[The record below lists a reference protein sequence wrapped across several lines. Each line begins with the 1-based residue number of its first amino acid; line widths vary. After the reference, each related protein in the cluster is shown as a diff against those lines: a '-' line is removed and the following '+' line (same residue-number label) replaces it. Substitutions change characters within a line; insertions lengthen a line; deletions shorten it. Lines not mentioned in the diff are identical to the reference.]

1 MGVCAEREESQ
12 DKTVLSIHTWSGF
25 SSGAE
30 YYTSKEPFQP
40 LTLYRAVLP
49 QVPRSSSTFLHSSTG
64 KFLGLHLPFCL
75 TFSRSVGGLVR
86 HVKLYTFYINHQL
99 EHPPV
104 SNSKPWP
111 IGPSEVHEEVSIW
124 IIALLS
130 ILLRFF
136 WIFVELTCI
145 SRTPLHGRHIRRIN
159 VLLD

>member
-1 MGVCAEREESQ
+1 MSYCIRPLQSQSPKGKKKTGFDFVQVTKLGVCAEREESQ

-111 IGPSEVHEEVSIW
+111 IGPSEVHEEVSISS
-124 IIALLS
+124 A
-130 ILLRFF
+130 
-136 WIFVELTCI
+136 C
-145 SRTPLHGRHIRRIN
+145 
-159 VLLD
+159 